1 MAFLCILIKKKK
13 GILIPGKGPTFGV
26 DDTALTAEAEYS
38 K

>member
-1 MAFLCILIKKKK
+1 MHTDKRKK

-26 DDTALTAEAEYS
+26 DDTALRAEAEYS

>member
-1 MAFLCILIKKKK
+1 MHTDKRKK
-13 GILIPGKGPTFGV
+13 GILIPGKSPTFGV